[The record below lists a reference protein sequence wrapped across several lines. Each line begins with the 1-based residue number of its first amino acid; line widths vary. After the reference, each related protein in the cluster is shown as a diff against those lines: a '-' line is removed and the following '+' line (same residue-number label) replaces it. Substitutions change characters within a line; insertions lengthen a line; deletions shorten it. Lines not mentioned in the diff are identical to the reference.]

1 MNKIKEF
8 INRFRNLFL
17 NLSRKVKII
26 IFAVI
31 GLLLIVIVLV
41 SLGGKKEASPE
52 VDLTA
57 IPIVEETYAVIA
69 EGRIVPKQ
77 YVFLTFTNGG
87 IVDEVLVQEGEKVE
101 KGQPLARLSDET
113 LVSAL
118 AAAELELVQARQS
131 FDDLNRNQSLL
142 TAQAQEQLAEAQDS
156 VRDAENR
163 VNNLV
168 YGAKEAN
175 LQAAEANVIILRDRL
190 EDAEEDFD
198 KHANKPPD
206 NLERAAYQ
214 AAYAQAQLDYD
225 VAVNQLNNMQA
236 GSNPVDMAIA
246 EAELAVAE
254 ANLAIAERDYDLW
267 LKGPHPDDLEAAQA
281 RLDAAES
288 GVEAAQAAVDDA
300 ELKAPFDGVV
310 ASVDLREGEL
320 VNAGQTAVVVA
331 DFSVWMVETDN
342 LTEIEVPRVYVGQ
355 PVEVVADALPDITL
369 TGEVES
375 IRQLYEEKRGD
386 ITYTVKIS
394 LDEGNPDLRWG
405 MTVVVN
411 FLEE

>member
-1 MNKIKEF
+1 MNKIKEI
-8 INRFRNLFL
+8 INRFRNLFR

-26 IFAVI
+26 IFAVT
-31 GLLLIVIVLV
+31 GLLLIVIVLM
-41 SLGGKKEASPE
+41 SFGGKEEAATE
-52 VDLTA
+52 VDLTT

-87 IVDEVLVQEGEKVE
+87 IVDDVLVQEGEKVE

-118 AAAELELVQARQS
+118 AAAELELVQARQA

-254 ANLAIAERDYDLW
+254 ANLAIAERDYGLW

-281 RLDAAES
+281 RLDSAES
-288 GVEAAQAAVDDA
+288 GGEAAQAAVDDA
-300 ELKAPFDGVV
+300 ELKAPFDGAV

-331 DFSVWMVETDN
+331 DFSVWMVDTDN